1 MAQYV
6 KATNFASK
14 DALLSGDPNKIV
26 KGAEVDDEFNNIQ
39 TAVNSKA
46 DTLSPTLTGTP
57 LAPTATAGTN
67 TTQIATT
74 AFVNTAVTAERS
86 TAATLTN
93 KTLTSPT
100 ISGGSVTGITDLT
113 VADGGTGASNAADA
127 RTNLGL
133 VIGTNVAPV
142 ASPSFTGSP
151 TAPTAIAG
159 TNSTQVA
166 TTAFVKTAIDNY
178 DTALTVSTSQI
189 ENDAVT
195 TAKIAPTGVTAG
207 SYGSSSAIPVV
218 TVNAEGQVTS
228 ATTAAITIADP
239 IGVNQTWQDVASS
252 RALSTDYTNSTGR
265 PIQVSASIYYSYDG
279 TQAAAIVGGVTL
291 CSMRVYSCCGV
302 GVGTDYPLS
311 FIVPAGATY
320 RIQGGSI
327 RQWAELR

>member
-67 TTQIATT
+67 TTQVATT

-178 DTALTVSTSQI
+178 DAALTVSTSQI

-252 RALSTDYTNSTGR
+252 RALGTSYTNTTGR
-265 PIQVSASIYYSYDG
+265 PIQVMAGIYSNYGVASYVVVDG
-279 TQAAAIVGGVTL
+279 ITMGRGYL
-291 CSMRVYSCCGV
+291 YSCCGV
-302 GVGTDYPLS
+302 GVSFDMPYS
-311 FIVPAGATY
+311 FIVPAGSTY
-320 RIQGGSI
+320 AIYGTSIQN
-327 RQWAELR
+327 WAELR